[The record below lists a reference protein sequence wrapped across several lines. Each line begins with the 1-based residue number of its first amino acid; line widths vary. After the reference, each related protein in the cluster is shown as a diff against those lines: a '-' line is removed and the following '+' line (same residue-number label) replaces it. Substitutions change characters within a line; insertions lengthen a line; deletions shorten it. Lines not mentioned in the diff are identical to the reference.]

1 MAIGSFMFVTIDAT
15 DAASVAAF
23 WAKVLGTELD
33 DEMDDG
39 RFVFLKGR
47 EGLPVVCIQRVPE
60 GKSLKNRVHLDL
72 SVEDLEI
79 ATAEVLALGGS
90 WPDGQTR
97 ELEGFRW
104 RTLADPEGNE
114 FDIAMGG

>member
-1 MAIGSFMFVTIDAT
+1 MPIGTFLFVTIDAN
-15 DAASVAAF
+15 DAPAVAAF
-23 WAKVLGTELD
+23 WAKLLGTELD
-33 DEMDDG
+33 AEMDDG

-47 EGLPVVCIQRVPE
+47 EDLPVVCIQRVPE
-60 GKSLKNRVHLDL
+60 AKAAKNRVHLDL
-72 SVEDLEI
+72 SVDDLES

-90 WPDGQTR
+90 WPDGRTR

-114 FDIAMGG
+114 FDMATGG